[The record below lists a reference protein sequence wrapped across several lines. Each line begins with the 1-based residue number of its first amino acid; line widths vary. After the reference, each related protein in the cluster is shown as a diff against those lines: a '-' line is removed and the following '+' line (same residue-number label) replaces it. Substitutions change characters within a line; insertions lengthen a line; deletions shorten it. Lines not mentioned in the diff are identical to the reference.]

1 MKLRIMESSCG
12 SYAASIAEK
21 IKKELKDMGYN
32 SRRVGVRAKGA
43 GYSDSIRITIKDVS
57 IKEDAIQE
65 IANKYESI
73 RYDDYTGEILSGGNL
88 YILVEYDYD
97 AVKNAY
103 QPYLEEAREIIN
115 ADSDGSNT
123 VLVMEKGGKQLYYYR
138 GRTGR
143 DGQCF
148 EADDSYRT
156 RVPVRSEYDLA
167 KAMMFFD
174 AQN

>member
-1 MKLRIMESSCG
+1 MKLRIIESSLG
-12 SYAASIAEK
+12 SYALSIADQ

-32 SRRVGVRAKGA
+32 SRRVGVRTKGA

-57 IKEDAIQE
+57 IREDDIQK
-65 IANKYESI
+65 IADRYESV
-73 RYDDYTGEILSGGNL
+73 RYDEYTGEILSGGNL
-88 YILVEYDYD
+88 YITVEYDYD

-115 ADSDGSNT
+115 ADPDGYSS

-138 GRTGR
+138 GHTGR

-148 EADDSYRT
+148 EADDSYGT
-156 RVPVRSEYDLA
+156 RVPVRNEYDLA